1 MTDKYIRELIEFVDT
16 IIKLVKKTEN
26 IFRKS
31 KKLETEGYN
40 DDIIESVFGIG
51 EDLTNIKRILI
62 NSKNNPQSIKN
73 LGGHDRFWI
82 WSLNGHIENLIDID
96 DERLDKESRLYE
108 NLKLIITYSLK
119 IRDHSH
125 KILFPGS
132 PRWY

>member
-1 MTDKYIRELIEFVDT
+1 MTDNYIIKLIKFVDT

-73 LGGHDRFWI
+73 LGGGDAFWI

-108 NLKLIITYSLK
+108 NLKLVITYSLK